1 MKSMTGFGAGSASD
15 GKHLARCE
23 VRAVN
28 HRFLDI
34 SFHLPRG
41 LGALEENLR
50 KIVSERIFRG
60 RVEIFATLEDFG
72 TGARTVKLDEDLLS
86 AYLTA
91 IDKCAESTGP
101 LKMDMASLL
110 VIPNLFI
117 AEETLEQPEEMSA
130 LLEQA
135 LAEAITGLVLMRATE
150 GSRLQQD
157 MVMRMLQVQSWLDD
171 VQARCPAVVTEYR
184 SRLTS
189 RIAELLQSL
198 PVDEARLAIEVAIFA
213 DKSCVAE
220 ECVRAATHIKHFLDT
235 CDLHVPVGR
244 KLDFLLQELNRE
256 VNTLTVKSND
266 SLLSQLAVNM
276 KTELE
281 KIREQVQN
289 IE

>member
-1 MKSMTGFGAGSASD
+1 MRSMTGFGAGSASD

-41 LGALEENLR
+41 LGASEENLR
-50 KIVSERIFRG
+50 KLISDQVSRG

-72 TGARTVKLDEDLLS
+72 TQARTVKLDEDLLS
-86 AYLTA
+86 AYLAA
-91 IDKCAESTGP
+91 IIRCEKSTGP
-101 LKMDMASLL
+101 LQIDLAALL
-110 VIPNLFI
+110 AIPNLFLTEESL
-117 AEETLEQPEEMSA
+117 APPEETFV

-135 LAEAITGLVLMRATE
+135 LKDALCDLVQMRVTE
-150 GSRLQQD
+150 GSRLRQD
-157 MVMRMLQVQSWLDD
+157 IAARMMQVQAWLDD
-171 VQARCPAVVTEYR
+171 VQARCPAVVIEYR
-184 SRLTS
+184 DRLTS
-189 RIAELLQSL
+189 RIAELLQTL
-198 PVDEARLAIEVAIFA
+198 PADEARLATEIAIFA

-235 CDLHVPVGR
+235 CDLQVPVGR
-244 KLDFLLQELNRE
+244 KLDFLLQELHRE